1 MRQMTKIHRLFF
13 ITEEQNHVFC
23 TLRIDV
29 EKDYN
34 TDVNYLLYSHGF
46 QSECLSRIRA
56 AGILSITGWCGNILF
71 GSLSITGAHRQKR
84 CASPIGPHVHP
95 DLTVWVDRQILH
107 LDAQEKSRLSP
118 AGLFLICAPKFPVTG
133 IGFLTE
139 GLWRGSNPPGPFPS
153 KAGHGRPLFPNIPHG
168 WRYSPHSGQSDPH

>member
-13 ITEEQNHVFC
+13 TTEEQNPVFC
-23 TLRIDV
+23 TLQIDV

-84 CASPIGPHVHP
+84 CASPIGPRVHP

-107 LDAQEKSRLSP
+107 LDAQEKSRLS
-118 AGLFLICAPKFPVTG
+118 AGLFLISASGASSSVAVFAAAKKDSSKSESLLTG
-133 IGFLTE
+133 RDMDFR
-139 GLWRGSNPPGPFPS
+139 RGRVYNAVRSF
-153 KAGHGRPLFPNIPHG
+153 
-168 WRYSPHSGQSDPH
+168 